1 MTVHYADFLES
12 KTPKIEASGIEPGPI
27 HPMLFDWQSQIVR
40 WALRKGRAAIFA
52 DCGLGKSFMQ
62 IEWICQ
68 MSNGSRGLIVAP
80 LSVAQQTISEA
91 ARLGVE
97 IKYKLAPD
105 ESDGIWITNY
115 QRLHKFIGIEFKAIV
130 LDESSILKS
139 IDGKTRDLI
148 LKEFTSI
155 PYRLCCTATP
165 SPNDLTELGNH
176 AEFLGASTRRE
187 MLANYFVHDSGFAA
201 QGGYRLKGHAQEIF
215 WQWVAQWAIYIR
227 KPSDLGYSD
236 GDFILPPLNISE
248 EILASNFIPDGKLF
262 PDLPGGI
269 QGRTKAR
276 KHTLKSRVER
286 AAEIIKTSK
295 EQWLVWHDLNDEGRD
310 LGKLLKSKAVLIEG
324 STDDE
329 QRQIYERSWRKGDVR
344 ALISKPGMFGFG
356 LNWQHCHNLIYLG
369 LSDSFEKWY
378 QSVRRCWRFGQLH
391 PVNVIVITSD
401 AEISVVENVR
411 RKEKQA
417 A

>member
-139 IDGKTRDLI
+139 IDGKTRDLL
-148 LKEFTSI
+148 LKEFSGI
-155 PYRLCCTATP
+155 QYRLCCTA
-165 SPNDLTELGNH
+165 
-176 AEFLGASTRRE
+176 
-187 MLANYFVHDSGFAA
+187 
-201 QGGYRLKGHAQEIF
+201 
-215 WQWVAQWAIYIR
+215 
-227 KPSDLGYSD
+227 
-236 GDFILPPLNISE
+236 
-248 EILASNFIPDGKLF
+248 
-262 PDLPGGI
+262 
-269 QGRTKAR
+269 
-276 KHTLKSRVER
+276 
-286 AAEIIKTSK
+286 
-295 EQWLVWHDLNDEGRD
+295 
-310 LGKLLKSKAVLIEG
+310 
-324 STDDE
+324 
-329 QRQIYERSWRKGDVR
+329 
-344 ALISKPGMFGFG
+344 
-356 LNWQHCHNLIYLG
+356 
-369 LSDSFEKWY
+369 
-378 QSVRRCWRFGQLH
+378 
-391 PVNVIVITSD
+391 
-401 AEISVVENVR
+401 
-411 RKEKQA
+411 
-417 A
+417 